1 MKHLSSQLT
10 AEHLRLLSLALAAT
24 ALFVG
29 YAWRGQWVWAL
40 LFLILGAAGWM
51 LPKILARPL
60 GTPLF
65 VVFAAAAGLGAANE
79 LPAVAM
85 LIAILAA
92 LAYWDLDAFRERL
105 KRVPASENT
114 RLLEKLH
121 AQRLGWVLGL
131 GLALCLPG
139 LLLHI
144 KINLLWAMLL
154 SLLIV
159 IGIRQGIGFL
169 RRNQE
174 KL

>member
-1 MKHLSSQLT
+1 MKQLRAQPL
-10 AEHLRLLSLALAAT
+10 AERLRLLGLALAAI

-29 YAWRGQWVWAL
+29 YAWKDKWIEAL

-51 LPKILARPL
+51 LPKMLARPL
-60 GTPLF
+60 GSPLF

-79 LPAVAM
+79 LPAPAM

-121 AQRLGWVLGL
+121 VQRLGWVLGL
-131 GLALCLPG
+131 GLALSLPG
-139 LLLHI
+139 LLLHL

-159 IGIRQGIGFL
+159 ISIRQGIDFL
-169 RRNQE
+169 RQNQE
-174 KL
+174 NL